1 MKSISVELPDNLA
14 SAVESYVEAGFFCS
28 ELDVLLAALSEFVR
42 RNRIELKE
50 RFARE
55 DIEWAK
61 KEARKIK

>member
-1 MKSISVELPDNLA
+1 MKTISIDMPDNLA
-14 SAVESYVEAGFFCS
+14 AAIEGYVKAGFFNS

-42 RNRIELKE
+42 RNRIELIE

-61 KEARKIK
+61 KEARKTR

>member
-1 MKSISVELPDNLA
+1 VLRQFERRTAMKSISVELPDN
-14 SAVESYVEAGFFCS
+14 
-28 ELDVLLAALSEFVR
+28 

>member
-1 MKSISVELPDNLA
+1 MKAISVELPDNLA
-14 SAVESYVEAGFFCS
+14 SAVESYVKAGFFRS
-28 ELDVLLAALSEFVR
+28 EPDVFLAALSEFVR
-42 RNRIELKE
+42 RNKIELKE

>member
-1 MKSISVELPDNLA
+1 MCCLPYDKELRA
-14 SAVESYVEAGFFCS
+14 ESYVKAGFFHS
-28 ELDVLLAALSEFVR
+28 ELDVLLAAISEFVR
-42 RNRIELKE
+42 RNRIELME